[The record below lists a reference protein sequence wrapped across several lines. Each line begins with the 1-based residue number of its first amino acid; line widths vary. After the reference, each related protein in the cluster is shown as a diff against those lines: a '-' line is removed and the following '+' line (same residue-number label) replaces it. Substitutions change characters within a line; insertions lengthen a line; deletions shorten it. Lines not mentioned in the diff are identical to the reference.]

1 MRGVLNRFLFAV
13 SLTLLGAGG
22 GLPARS
28 EPVPRDGSVA
38 GAVIARKTGEEV
50 RFIDVSNWQFV
61 DLRQDLVGGDVLR
74 TNATGQLAI
83 LFSDRTQ
90 IRMGR
95 NATLVV
101 KQVTSGSGA
110 DTVLELQAGTIWA
123 RAERGG
129 PGVEV
134 QTPAAAAAIRGTD
147 WTMTVEGSRT
157 SLSVLEGEVRLS
169 NPQGSVDVREGE
181 GAVASIGQAPQKVV
195 IVDSDDREQMLFYLP
210 AREAFRRMPAS
221 NQPVAQ
227 MRRQADRIVAKPA
240 GERTTEEWVTL
251 AETELTLEGRPAAQR
266 TLSTLKG
273 RSLTANQKARI
284 SLIEAIMLAEDKHY
298 AEAAKLFDKAQRGL
312 DARRRGVALY
322 GGYYARSLADPTR
335 VEKMPRSVQGP
346 DAAFLRAY
354 AVGFL
359 QDLRA
364 AMGVLKDAERQY
376 PDDPQLPAYRAM
388 LALLLND
395 RPEYQQAVDRSLS
408 LDPSEPTALEARAL
422 YRAGFQGDNSGA
434 MEDLEAAARVTPG
447 SSSTW
452 NVIGNVQSSRDAN
465 REAEAAFLKA
475 IELDPQD
482 PIPHANLAIFYLDTG
497 RIEKAKAEIDKAMAV
512 DPAFD
517 LALVARGRYY
527 LQTGEVDKAVE
538 DLLAGTVANPAYSQG
553 QLMLAAAHYEKG
565 DRLAANQALDNAD
578 RLDDNDPVIA
588 AVRTAMAIDDYDSIG
603 AIRHAQEYLRRSKA
617 RGGEFTS
624 VGANHE
630 AGSTLNDAFRLQ
642 GLDAWGEYYG
652 DAAFDPF
659 QATAYVDQSLRGSS
673 DPFVDNYFYGDN
685 VITNEGNSQAFSS
698 LLQGLLL
705 DPHIISGRSREANLL
720 KQPFFEVE
728 LGGGFTTA
736 GGETG
741 YTAEGEVQAY
751 RNLPFPVS
759 LYANLQW
766 QKVPD
771 ARDIGALSDIET
783 ENKLV
788 GGNAYLTASPT
799 AYDRL
804 VFYANHSKSEI
815 SRDLSVAVPDL
826 SLLFG
831 ELPGTFPGGTLTT
844 EQDVSARSTTAGLGW
859 SHTIGYKNVVNAALL
874 YSGLNSRDT
883 QYLEAGLFGIPVPLG
898 RTREE
903 FDQKTYIA
911 AINHMVGIDNLT
923 WRYGIEGGR
932 INLRQTEAFTDLRPF
947 PFNDVDTFDRAEDK
961 SNVGR
966 IYIDLLHEISDSL
979 KAEYALFGSYIDG
992 DTSDVARIEPR
1003 IGLAWS
1009 PTDGQW
1015 LRAGFMRSSIDLTTP
1030 TLSPIGIVGIQPNA
1044 ISVGTEGYVD
1054 TYALRWDAEWTP
1066 DFFTA
1071 LQYQH
1076 QEMDHPRIP
1085 IPLVSTP
1092 FTTSEG
1098 RLDRASLTANAVLGA
1113 GFGLSSTA
1121 AYTDSEDQGSG
1132 TPTSGG
1138 PLPFVPEW
1146 AGQVAL
1152 TWVNETHIKTTLAA
1166 NYIGDRVN
1174 EAGVSLDDYWTLD
1187 ANLVWEPFDK
1197 RFEFELA
1204 AYNLLDEDIEL
1215 NNDIPGWGRSFK
1227 GTFRVRF

>member
-101 KQVTSGSGA
+101 KQVTSDSGA

-565 DRLAANQALDNAD
+565 DRVAANQALDNAD

-588 AVRTAMAIDDYDSIG
+588 AVRTALAIDDYDSVG

-771 ARDIGALSDIET
+771 ARDTGALTDLET
-783 ENKLV
+783 ENKLL

-804 VFYANHSKSEI
+804 VFYFNDAKSDVF
-815 SRDLSVAVPDL
+815 RDLTGDV
-826 SLLFG
+826 
-831 ELPGTFPGGTLTT
+831 GGTRLRTY
-844 EQDVSARSTTAGLGW
+844 QDVSARVTNAGLGW
-859 SHTIGYKNVVNAALL
+859 SHTVAYQNVVNAALL
-874 YSGLNSRDT
+874 YGGISSDDT
-883 QYLEAGLFGIPVPLG
+883 QSLDITPPGGPLV
-898 RTREE
+898 TVSAREE
-903 FDQKTYIA
+903 FRQRSYIA
-911 AINHMVGIDNLT
+911 AVNHMVGADDFT
-923 WRYGIEGGR
+923 WRYGVEGGR
-932 INLRQTEAFTDLRPF
+932 IDGRVYRGVTGAPGTTDY
-947 PFNDVDTFDRAEDK
+947 DEST
-961 SNVGR
+961 VGR
-966 IYIDLLHEISDSL
+966 VYIDLLHEISDSL

-1113 GFGLSSTA
+1113 GFGMSSTA
-1121 AYTDSEDQGSG
+1121 AYTDSEDQSSG

-1204 AYNLLDEDIEL
+1204 AYNLLDEDIVL

>member
-1 MRGVLNRFLFAV
+1 MLGVLNRLLFAV
-13 SLTLLGAGG
+13 SLTLLGAGV

-169 NPQGSVDVREGE
+169 NPQGSVDVRQGE

-251 AETELTLEGRPAAQR
+251 AETQLTLEGRPAAQR
-266 TLSTLKG
+266 TLGALEG
-273 RSLTANQKARI
+273 RTLTANQKARL

-395 RPEYQQAVDRSLS
+395 RQEYQQAVDRSLS
-408 LDPSEPTALEARAL
+408 LDPNEPTALEARAL

-565 DRLAANQALDNAD
+565 DRVAANQALDNAD

-588 AVRTAMAIDDYDSIG
+588 AVRTALAIDDYDSVG

-771 ARDIGALSDIET
+771 ARDTGALTDLET
-783 ENKLV
+783 ENKLI

-804 VFYANHSKSEI
+804 VFYFNDAKSDVF
-815 SRDLSVAVPDL
+815 RDLTGDV
-826 SLLFG
+826 
-831 ELPGTFPGGTLTT
+831 GGTRLRTY
-844 EQDVSARSTTAGLGW
+844 QDVSARVTNAGLGW
-859 SHTIGYKNVVNAALL
+859 SHTVAYQNVVNAALL
-874 YSGLNSRDT
+874 YGGISSDDT
-883 QYLEAGLFGIPVPLG
+883 QSLDITPPGGPLV
-898 RTREE
+898 TVSAREE
-903 FDQKTYIA
+903 FRQRSYIA
-911 AINHMVGIDNLT
+911 AINHMVGADDFT
-923 WRYGIEGGR
+923 WRYGVEGGR
-932 INLRQTEAFTDLRPF
+932 IDGRVYRGITGAPGTTDY
-947 PFNDVDTFDRAEDK
+947 DEST
-961 SNVGR
+961 VGR
-966 IYIDLLHEISDSL
+966 IYVDLLHEISDSL

-992 DTSDVARIEPR
+992 ETTDVARIEPR

-1044 ISVGTEGYVD
+1044 ISVETEGYVD

-1076 QEMDHPRIP
+1076 QEMDNPRIP

-1092 FTTSEG
+1092 FATSEG
-1098 RLDRASLTANAVLGA
+1098 RLDRASLTTNAVLGA
-1113 GFGLSSTA
+1113 GFGLSSTL
-1121 AYTDSEDQGSG
+1121 AYTDSEDQSSG

-1152 TWVNETHIKTTLAA
+1152 TWVNQAHIKTTLAA
-1166 NYIGDRVN
+1166 NYVGDRVN
-1174 EAGVSLDDYWTLD
+1174 EAGASLDDYWTLD

>member
-1 MRGVLNRFLFAV
+1 MLGVLNRLLFAV

-169 NPQGSVDVREGE
+169 NPQGSVDVRQGE

-227 MRRQADRIVAKPA
+227 MRRQADRIIAKPA

-251 AETELTLEGRPAAQR
+251 AETQLTLEGRPAAQR
-266 TLSTLKG
+266 TLGALEG
-273 RSLTANQKARI
+273 RTLTANEKARL

-395 RPEYQQAVDRSLS
+395 RQEYQQAVDRSLS
-408 LDPSEPTALEARAL
+408 LDPNEPTALEARAL

-565 DRLAANQALDNAD
+565 DRVAANQALDNAD

-588 AVRTAMAIDDYDSIG
+588 AVRTALAIDDYDSVG

-759 LYANLQW
+759 LYANLQG

-771 ARDIGALSDIET
+771 ARDTGALTDLET
-783 ENKLV
+783 ENKLI

-804 VFYANHSKSEI
+804 VFYFNDAKSDVF
-815 SRDLSVAVPDL
+815 RDLTGDV
-826 SLLFG
+826 
-831 ELPGTFPGGTLTT
+831 GGTRLRTY
-844 EQDVSARSTTAGLGW
+844 QDVSARVTNAGLGW
-859 SHTIGYKNVVNAALL
+859 SHTVAYQNVVNAALL
-874 YSGLNSRDT
+874 YGGISSDDT
-883 QYLEAGLFGIPVPLG
+883 QSLDIIPPIGAPTTISVTDEL
-898 RTREE
+898 RQRS
-903 FDQKTYIA
+903 YIA
-911 AINHMVGIDNLT
+911 AVNHMVGVEDFT
-923 WRYGIEGGR
+923 WRYGVEGGL
-932 INLRQTEAFTDLRPF
+932 IEARATGT
-947 PFNDVDTFDRAEDK
+947 NYFD
-961 SNVGR
+961 STVGR
-966 IYIDLLHEISDSL
+966 IYVDLLHEISDSL
-979 KAEYALFGSYIDG
+979 KAEYALFGSYVDG
-992 DTSDVARIEPR
+992 ETSDVARIEPR

-1044 ISVGTEGYVD
+1044 ISVETEGYVD

-1076 QEMDHPRIP
+1076 QEMDNPRIP

-1092 FTTSEG
+1092 FATSEG
-1098 RLDRASLTANAVLGA
+1098 RLDRASLTTNAVLGA
-1113 GFGLSSTA
+1113 GFGLSSTL
-1121 AYTDSEDQGSG
+1121 AYTDSEDQSSG

-1152 TWVNETHIKTTLAA
+1152 TWVNQAHIKTTLAA
-1166 NYIGDRVN
+1166 NYVGDRVN
-1174 EAGVSLDDYWTLD
+1174 EAGASLEDYWTLD

-1215 NNDIPGWGRSFK
+1215 NNDIPGWRRSFK

>member
-147 WTMTVEGSRT
+147 WTMTVDGART

-251 AETELTLEGRPAAQR
+251 AETQLTLEGRPAAQR
-266 TLSTLKG
+266 TLGALER
-273 RSLTANQKARI
+273 RSLTANQKARL

-312 DARRRGVALY
+312 DAKRRGVALY

-408 LDPSEPTALEARAL
+408 LDPNEPTALEARAL

-565 DRLAANQALDNAD
+565 DRVAANQALDNAD

-588 AVRTAMAIDDYDSIG
+588 AVRTALAIDDYDSVG

-659 QATAYVDQSLRGSS
+659 QAAAYVDQSLRGSS

-736 GGETG
+736 GGEAG

-771 ARDIGALSDIET
+771 ARDTGALTDLET
-783 ENKLV
+783 ENKLL

-804 VFYANHSKSEI
+804 VFYFNDAKSDVF
-815 SRDLSVAVPDL
+815 RDLTGDV
-826 SLLFG
+826 
-831 ELPGTFPGGTLTT
+831 GGTTLRTY
-844 EQDVSARSTTAGLGW
+844 QDVSARVTNAGLGW
-859 SHTIGYKNVVNAALL
+859 SHTVAYQNVVNAALL
-874 YSGLNSRDT
+874 YGGISSDDT
-883 QYLEAGLFGIPVPLG
+883 QSLDITPPGGPLV
-898 RTREE
+898 TVSAREE
-903 FDQKTYIA
+903 FRQRSYIA
-911 AINHMVGIDNLT
+911 AVNHMVGADDFT
-923 WRYGIEGGR
+923 WRYGVEGGR
-932 INLRQTEAFTDLRPF
+932 IDGRVYRGVTGAPGTTDY
-947 PFNDVDTFDRAEDK
+947 DEST
-961 SNVGR
+961 VGR
-966 IYIDLLHEISDSL
+966 VYVDLLHEISDSL

-992 DTSDVARIEPR
+992 ETSDVARIEPR

-1152 TWVNETHIKTTLAA
+1152 TWVNQAHVKTTLAA

>member
-1 MRGVLNRFLFAV
+1 MLGVLNRLLFAV
-13 SLTLLGAGG
+13 SLTLLGAGV

-169 NPQGSVDVREGE
+169 NPQGSVDVRQGE

-227 MRRQADRIVAKPA
+227 MRRQADRIIAKPA

-251 AETELTLEGRPAAQR
+251 AETQLTIEGRPAAQR
-266 TLSTLKG
+266 TLGALDG
-273 RSLTANQKARI
+273 RTLTANQKARL

-312 DARRRGVALY
+312 DAKRRGVAHY

-395 RPEYQQAVDRSLS
+395 RQEYQQAVDQSLS
-408 LDPSEPTALEARAL
+408 LDPNEPTALEARAL

-565 DRLAANQALDNAD
+565 DRVAANQALDNAD

-588 AVRTAMAIDDYDSIG
+588 AVRTALAIDDYDSVG

-771 ARDIGALSDIET
+771 ARDTGALTDLET
-783 ENKLV
+783 ENKLI

-804 VFYANHSKSEI
+804 VFYFNDAKSDVY
-815 SRDLSVAVPDL
+815 RDLTGDV
-826 SLLFG
+826 
-831 ELPGTFPGGTLTT
+831 GGTRLRTY
-844 EQDVSARSTTAGLGW
+844 QDVSARVTNAGLGW
-859 SHTIGYKNVVNAALL
+859 SHTVAYQNVVNAALL
-874 YSGLNSRDT
+874 YGGISSDDT
-883 QYLEAGLFGIPVPLG
+883 QSLDITPPGGPLV
-898 RTREE
+898 TVSAREE
-903 FDQKTYIA
+903 FRQRSYIA
-911 AINHMVGIDNLT
+911 AINHMVGADDFT
-923 WRYGIEGGR
+923 WRYGVEGGR
-932 INLRQTEAFTDLRPF
+932 IDGRVYRGITGAPGTTDY
-947 PFNDVDTFDRAEDK
+947 DEST
-961 SNVGR
+961 VGR
-966 IYIDLLHEISDSL
+966 IYVDLLHEISDSL

-992 DTSDVARIEPR
+992 ETSDVARIEPR

-1044 ISVGTEGYVD
+1044 ISVETEGYVD

-1076 QEMDHPRIP
+1076 QEMDNPRIP

-1098 RLDRASLTANAVLGA
+1098 RLDRASLTTNAVLGA
-1113 GFGLSSTA
+1113 GFGLSSTL
-1121 AYTDSEDQGSG
+1121 AYTDSEDQSSG

-1152 TWVNETHIKTTLAA
+1152 TWVNQAHIKTTLAA
-1166 NYIGDRVN
+1166 NYVGDRVN
-1174 EAGVSLDDYWTLD
+1174 ETGASLDDYWTLD

>member
-1 MRGVLNRFLFAV
+1 MLGVLNRLLFAV
-13 SLTLLGAGG
+13 SLTLLGAGV

-169 NPQGSVDVREGE
+169 NPQGSVDVRQGE

-251 AETELTLEGRPAAQR
+251 AETQLTLEGRPAAQR
-266 TLSTLKG
+266 TLGALEGRTL
-273 RSLTANQKARI
+273 TVNQKARL

-376 PDDPQLPAYRAM
+376 PDDPQLPAYGAM

-395 RPEYQQAVDRSLS
+395 RQEYQQAVDRSLS
-408 LDPSEPTALEARAL
+408 LDPNEPTALEARAL

-565 DRLAANQALDNAD
+565 DRVAANQALDNAD

-588 AVRTAMAIDDYDSIG
+588 AVRTALAIDDYDSVG

-771 ARDIGALSDIET
+771 ARDTGALTDLET
-783 ENKLV
+783 ENKLI

-804 VFYANHSKSEI
+804 VFYFNDAKSDVF
-815 SRDLSVAVPDL
+815 RDLTGDVGSTRL
-826 SLLFG
+826 R
-831 ELPGTFPGGTLTT
+831 TY
-844 EQDVSARSTTAGLGW
+844 QDVSARVTNAGLGW
-859 SHTIGYKNVVNAALL
+859 SHTVAYQNVVNAALL
-874 YSGLNSRDT
+874 YGGISSDDT
-883 QYLEAGLFGIPVPLG
+883 QSLDITPPGGPLV
-898 RTREE
+898 TVSAREE
-903 FDQKTYIA
+903 FRQRSYIA
-911 AINHMVGIDNLT
+911 AINHMVGADDFT
-923 WRYGIEGGR
+923 WRYGVEGGR
-932 INLRQTEAFTDLRPF
+932 IDGRVYRGITGAPGTTDY
-947 PFNDVDTFDRAEDK
+947 DEST
-961 SNVGR
+961 VGR
-966 IYIDLLHEISDSL
+966 IYVDLLHEISDSL

-992 DTSDVARIEPR
+992 ETSDVARIEPR

-1044 ISVGTEGYVD
+1044 ISVETEGYVD

-1076 QEMDHPRIP
+1076 QEMDNPRIP

-1113 GFGLSSTA
+1113 GFGLSSTL
-1121 AYTDSEDQGSG
+1121 AYTDSEDQSSG

-1152 TWVNETHIKTTLAA
+1152 TWVNQAHIKTTLAA
-1166 NYIGDRVN
+1166 NYVGDRVN
-1174 EAGVSLDDYWTLD
+1174 EAGASLDDYWTLD

>member
-74 TNATGQLAI
+74 TNGTGQLAI

-251 AETELTLEGRPAAQR
+251 AETQLTLEGRPATQR
-266 TLSTLKG
+266 TLGALEG
-273 RSLTANQKARI
+273 RTLTANQKARL

-497 RIEKAKAEIDKAMAV
+497 RIEKVKAEIDKAMAV

-565 DRLAANQALDNAD
+565 DRVAANQALDNAD

-588 AVRTAMAIDDYDSIG
+588 AVRTALAIDDYDSVG

-771 ARDIGALSDIET
+771 ARDTGALTDLET
-783 ENKLV
+783 ENKLL

-804 VFYANHSKSEI
+804 VFYFNDAKSDVF
-815 SRDLSVAVPDL
+815 RDLTGDV
-826 SLLFG
+826 
-831 ELPGTFPGGTLTT
+831 GGTRLRTY
-844 EQDVSARSTTAGLGW
+844 QDVSARVTNAGLGW
-859 SHTIGYKNVVNAALL
+859 SHTVAYQNVVNAALL
-874 YSGLNSRDT
+874 YGGIRSDDT
-883 QYLEAGLFGIPVPLG
+883 QSLDITPPGGPLV
-898 RTREE
+898 TVSAREE
-903 FDQKTYIA
+903 FRQRSYIA
-911 AINHMVGIDNLT
+911 AVNHMVGADDFI
-923 WRYGIEGGR
+923 WRYGVEGGR
-932 INLRQTEAFTDLRPF
+932 IDGRVYRGVTGAPGTTDY
-947 PFNDVDTFDRAEDK
+947 DEST
-961 SNVGR
+961 VGR
-966 IYIDLLHEISDSL
+966 VYVDLLHEISDSL

-1044 ISVGTEGYVD
+1044 ISVETEGYVD

-1121 AYTDSEDQGSG
+1121 AYTDSEDQSSG

-1152 TWVNETHIKTTLAA
+1152 TWVNQAHIKTTLAA

>member
-1 MRGVLNRFLFAV
+1 MLGVLNRLLFAV
-13 SLTLLGAGG
+13 SLTLLGAGV

-169 NPQGSVDVREGE
+169 NPQGSVDVRQGE

-251 AETELTLEGRPAAQR
+251 AETQLTLEGRPAAQR
-266 TLSTLKG
+266 TLGALEG
-273 RSLTANQKARI
+273 RTLTANQKARL

-395 RPEYQQAVDRSLS
+395 RQEYQQAVDRSLS
-408 LDPSEPTALEARAL
+408 LDPNEPTALEARAL

-565 DRLAANQALDNAD
+565 DRVAANQALDNAD

-588 AVRTAMAIDDYDSIG
+588 AVRTALAIDDYDSVG

-771 ARDIGALSDIET
+771 ARDTGALTDLET
-783 ENKLV
+783 ENKLI

-804 VFYANHSKSEI
+804 VFYFNDAKSDVF
-815 SRDLSVAVPDL
+815 RDLTGDV
-826 SLLFG
+826 
-831 ELPGTFPGGTLTT
+831 GGTRLRTY
-844 EQDVSARSTTAGLGW
+844 QDVSARVTNAGLGW
-859 SHTIGYKNVVNAALL
+859 SHTVAYQNVVNAALL
-874 YSGLNSRDT
+874 YGGISSDDT
-883 QYLEAGLFGIPVPLG
+883 QSLDITPPGGPLV
-898 RTREE
+898 TVSAREE
-903 FDQKTYIA
+903 FRQRSYIA
-911 AINHMVGIDNLT
+911 AINHMVGADDFT
-923 WRYGIEGGR
+923 WRYGVEGGR
-932 INLRQTEAFTDLRPF
+932 IDGRVYRGITGAPGTTDY
-947 PFNDVDTFDRAEDK
+947 DEST
-961 SNVGR
+961 VGR
-966 IYIDLLHEISDSL
+966 IYVDLLHEISDSL

-992 DTSDVARIEPR
+992 ETSDVARIEPR
-1003 IGLAWS
+1003 VGLAWS

-1044 ISVGTEGYVD
+1044 ISVETEGYVD

-1076 QEMDHPRIP
+1076 QEMDNPRIP

-1098 RLDRASLTANAVLGA
+1098 RLDRASLTTNAVLGA
-1113 GFGLSSTA
+1113 GFGLSSTL
-1121 AYTDSEDQGSG
+1121 AYTDSEDQSSG

-1152 TWVNETHIKTTLAA
+1152 TWVNQAHIKTTLAA
-1166 NYIGDRVN
+1166 NYVGDRVN
-1174 EAGVSLDDYWTLD
+1174 EAGASLDDYWTLD

>member
-1 MRGVLNRFLFAV
+1 MFVSTGCGMRGVLNRFLFAV

-61 DLRQDLVGGDVLR
+61 DLRQDLVSGDVLR

-251 AETELTLEGRPAAQR
+251 AETQLTLEGRPAAQR
-266 TLSTLKG
+266 TLGALER
-273 RSLTANQKARI
+273 RSLTANQKARL

-335 VEKMPRSVQGP
+335 VEQQPRSAQGP

-408 LDPSEPTALEARAL
+408 LDPNEPTALEARAL

-565 DRLAANQALDNAD
+565 DRVAANQALDNAD

-588 AVRTAMAIDDYDSIG
+588 AVRTALAIDDYDSVG

-736 GGETG
+736 GGEAG

-771 ARDIGALSDIET
+771 ARDTGALTDLET
-783 ENKLV
+783 ENKLL

-804 VFYANHSKSEI
+804 VFYFNDAKSDVF
-815 SRDLSVAVPDL
+815 RDLTGDV
-826 SLLFG
+826 
-831 ELPGTFPGGTLTT
+831 GGTTLRTY
-844 EQDVSARSTTAGLGW
+844 QDVSARVTNAGLGW
-859 SHTIGYKNVVNAALL
+859 SHTVAYQNVVNAALL
-874 YSGLNSRDT
+874 YGGISSDDT
-883 QYLEAGLFGIPVPLG
+883 QSLDITPPGGPLV
-898 RTREE
+898 TVSAREE
-903 FDQKTYIA
+903 FRQRSYIA
-911 AINHMVGIDNLT
+911 AVNHMVGADDFT
-923 WRYGIEGGR
+923 WRYGVEGGR
-932 INLRQTEAFTDLRPF
+932 IDGRVYRGVTGAPGTTDY
-947 PFNDVDTFDRAEDK
+947 DEST
-961 SNVGR
+961 VGR
-966 IYIDLLHEISDSL
+966 VYVDLLHEISDSL

-1085 IPLVSTP
+1085 IPLVSKP
-1092 FTTSEG
+1092 FDTSEG

-1113 GFGLSSTA
+1113 GFGLSSTL
-1121 AYTDSEDQGSG
+1121 AYTDSEDQSSS

-1152 TWVNETHIKTTLAA
+1152 TWVNQAHIKTTLAA

>member
-13 SLTLLGAGG
+13 SLTLLGAGN

-157 SLSVLEGEVRLS
+157 SLNVLEGEVRLS

-227 MRRQADRIVAKPA
+227 MRRQADRIIAKPA

-251 AETELTLEGRPAAQR
+251 AETQLTLEGRPAAQR
-266 TLSTLKG
+266 TLGALEG
-273 RSLTANQKARI
+273 RTLTANQKARL

-395 RPEYQQAVDRSLS
+395 RREYQQAVDRSLS
-408 LDPSEPTALEARAL
+408 LDPNEPTALEARAL

-565 DRLAANQALDNAD
+565 DRVAANQALDNAD

-588 AVRTAMAIDDYDSIG
+588 AVRTALAIDDYDSVG

-783 ENKLV
+783 ENKLI

-804 VFYANHSKSEI
+804 VFYFNDAKSDVF
-815 SRDLSVAVPDL
+815 RDLTGDV
-826 SLLFG
+826 
-831 ELPGTFPGGTLTT
+831 GGTRLRTY
-844 EQDVSARSTTAGLGW
+844 QDVSARVTNAGLGW
-859 SHTIGYKNVVNAALL
+859 SHTVAYQNVVNAALL
-874 YSGLNSRDT
+874 YGGISSDDT
-883 QYLEAGLFGIPVPLG
+883 QSLDIIPPIGAPTTISVTDEL
-898 RTREE
+898 RQRS
-903 FDQKTYIA
+903 YIA
-911 AINHMVGIDNLT
+911 AVNHMVGVEDFT
-923 WRYGIEGGR
+923 WRYGVEGGL
-932 INLRQTEAFTDLRPF
+932 IEARATGT
-947 PFNDVDTFDRAEDK
+947 NYFD
-961 SNVGR
+961 STVGR
-966 IYIDLLHEISDSL
+966 IYVDLLHEISDSL

-1066 DFFTA
+1066 NFFTA

-1076 QEMDHPRIP
+1076 QEMDDPRIP

-1152 TWVNETHIKTTLAA
+1152 TWVNEAHIKTTLAA

>member
-1 MRGVLNRFLFAV
+1 MFVSTGCGMRGVLNRFLFAV

-147 WTMTVEGSRT
+147 WTMTVDGART

-251 AETELTLEGRPAAQR
+251 AETQLTLEGRPAAQR
-266 TLSTLKG
+266 TLGALER
-273 RSLTANQKARI
+273 RSLTANQKARL

-312 DARRRGVALY
+312 DAKRRGVALY

-408 LDPSEPTALEARAL
+408 LDPNEPTALEARAL

-565 DRLAANQALDNAD
+565 DRVAANQALDNAD

-588 AVRTAMAIDDYDSIG
+588 AVRTALAIDDYDSVG

-659 QATAYVDQSLRGSS
+659 QAAAYVDQSLRGSS

-736 GGETG
+736 GGEAG

-771 ARDIGALSDIET
+771 ARDTGALTDLET
-783 ENKLV
+783 ENKLL

-804 VFYANHSKSEI
+804 VFYFNDAKSDVF
-815 SRDLSVAVPDL
+815 RDLTGDV
-826 SLLFG
+826 
-831 ELPGTFPGGTLTT
+831 GGTTLRTY
-844 EQDVSARSTTAGLGW
+844 QDVSARVTNAGLGW
-859 SHTIGYKNVVNAALL
+859 SHTVAYQNVVNAALL
-874 YSGLNSRDT
+874 YGGISSDDT
-883 QYLEAGLFGIPVPLG
+883 QSLDITPPGGPLV
-898 RTREE
+898 TVSAREE
-903 FDQKTYIA
+903 FRQRSYIA
-911 AINHMVGIDNLT
+911 AVNHMVGADDFT
-923 WRYGIEGGR
+923 WRYGVEGGR
-932 INLRQTEAFTDLRPF
+932 IDGRVYRGVTGAPGTTDY
-947 PFNDVDTFDRAEDK
+947 DEST
-961 SNVGR
+961 VGR
-966 IYIDLLHEISDSL
+966 VYVDLLHEISDSL

-992 DTSDVARIEPR
+992 ETSDVARIEPR

-1152 TWVNETHIKTTLAA
+1152 TWVNQAHVKTTLAA

>member
-1 MRGVLNRFLFAV
+1 MFVSTGCGMRGVLNRFLFAV

-251 AETELTLEGRPAAQR
+251 AETQLTLEGRPATQR
-266 TLSTLKG
+266 TLGALEG
-273 RSLTANQKARI
+273 RTLTANQKARL
-284 SLIEAIMLAEDKHY
+284 SLIEAIMLSEDKHY

-565 DRLAANQALDNAD
+565 DRVAANQALDNAD

-588 AVRTAMAIDDYDSIG
+588 AVRTALAIDDYDSVG

-771 ARDIGALSDIET
+771 VRDTGALTDLET
-783 ENKLV
+783 ENKLL

-804 VFYANHSKSEI
+804 VFYFNDAKSDVF
-815 SRDLSVAVPDL
+815 RDLTGDV
-826 SLLFG
+826 
-831 ELPGTFPGGTLTT
+831 GGTRLRTY
-844 EQDVSARSTTAGLGW
+844 QDVSARVTNAGLGW
-859 SHTIGYKNVVNAALL
+859 SHTVAYQNVVNAALL
-874 YSGLNSRDT
+874 YGGIRSDDT
-883 QYLEAGLFGIPVPLG
+883 QSLDITPPGGPLV
-898 RTREE
+898 TVSAREE
-903 FDQKTYIA
+903 FRQRSYIA
-911 AINHMVGIDNLT
+911 AVNHMVGADDFT
-923 WRYGIEGGR
+923 WRYGVEGGR
-932 INLRQTEAFTDLRPF
+932 IDGRVYRGVTGAPGTTDY
-947 PFNDVDTFDRAEDK
+947 DEST
-961 SNVGR
+961 VGR
-966 IYIDLLHEISDSL
+966 VYVDLLHEISDSL

-1121 AYTDSEDQGSG
+1121 AYTDSEDQSSG

-1152 TWVNETHIKTTLAA
+1152 TWVNQAHIKTTLAA

>member
-1 MRGVLNRFLFAV
+1 MRGAFNRFLFAV
-13 SLTLLGAGG
+13 PLTLLGAG
-22 GLPARS
+22 LVFPARG
-28 EPVPRDGSVA
+28 EPVPRGGAVA

-50 RFIDVSNWQFV
+50 RFIDVSNWRFV
-61 DLRQDLVGGDVLR
+61 DLRQDLLGGDVLR

-95 NATLVV
+95 NATLLV

-147 WTMTVEGSRT
+147 WTMTVEGAKT
-157 SLSVLEGEVRLS
+157 SLNVLEGEVRLS
-169 NPQGSVDVREGE
+169 NPQGSVDVRQGE
-181 GAVASIGQAPQKVV
+181 GAVASIGQAPRKVV

-227 MRRQADRIVAKPA
+227 MRSEADRIVAKPFSS
-240 GERTTEEWVTL
+240 RTTEEWVTL
-251 AETELTLEGRPAAQR
+251 AETQLTLEGRRAAQE
-266 TLSTLKG
+266 TLARLEG
-273 RSLTANQKARI
+273 RSLSASQQSRVW
-284 SLIEAIMLAEDKHY
+284 LIEAIVLAEDKNY
-298 AEAAKLFDKAQRGL
+298 AEASRLFDKAQRGL
-312 DARRRGVALY
+312 DSRRRGVALY
-322 GGYYARSLADPTR
+322 GGYYARSLADPER
-335 VEKMPRSVQGP
+335 VEQMPRGAGGP

-364 AMGVLKDAERQY
+364 AMDVLKDAERQY
-376 PDDPQLPAYRAM
+376 PEDPQLPAYRAM

-395 RPEYQQAVDRSLS
+395 RPEYQQAVDRSLA
-408 LDPSEPTALEARAL
+408 LDPNEPTALEARAL

-452 NVIGNVQSSRDAN
+452 NLIGNVQSSRDAN

-482 PIPHANLAIFYLDTG
+482 PIAHANLAIFYLDTG
-497 RIEKAKAEIDKAMAV
+497 RIEKAKAEIDKAMEV

-565 DRLAANQALDNAD
+565 DRVAASQALDNAD

-588 AVRTAMAIDDYDSIG
+588 AVRTALAIDDYDSVG

-659 QATAYVDQSLRGSS
+659 QATAYVDQSLRGSG
-673 DPFVDNYFYGDN
+673 DPFIDNYFYGDN
-685 VITNEGNSQAFSS
+685 VITNGANSQAFSS

-771 ARDIGALSDIET
+771 ARDVGALTDLET
-783 ENKLV
+783 ENKLI

-804 VFYANHSKSEI
+804 VFYFNDAKSEI
-815 SRDLSVAVPDL
+815 FRDLSGDV
-826 SLLFG
+826 
-831 ELPGTFPGGTLTT
+831 GGATLRTY
-844 EQDVSARSTTAGLGW
+844 QDVSARVTNAGLGW
-859 SHTIGYKNVVNAALL
+859 SHTVAYRNVVNAALL
-874 YSGLNSRDT
+874 YGGITSDDT
-883 QYLEAGLFGIPVPLG
+883 QSLDIIPPIGPPTTFSVTDEL
-898 RTREE
+898 RQRS
-903 FDQKTYIA
+903 YIA
-911 AINHMVGIDNLT
+911 AVNHMVGVDDFT
-923 WRYGIEGGR
+923 WRYGVEGGL
-932 INLRQTEAFTDLRPF
+932 IEARATGT
-947 PFNDVDTFDRAEDK
+947 NYFD
-961 SNVGR
+961 STVGR
-966 IYIDLLHEISDSL
+966 IYVDLLHEISDDL
-979 KAEYALFGSYIDG
+979 KAEYALFGSYMNS

-1003 IGLAWS
+1003 VGLAWS
-1009 PTDGQW
+1009 PADGQW
-1015 LRAGFMRSSIDLTTP
+1015 LRVGAMRSSMDLTTP

-1044 ISVGTEGYVD
+1044 VSVGTEGYVD
-1054 TYALRWDAEWTP
+1054 TYAFRWDAEWTP
-1066 DFFTA
+1066 NFFTV

-1076 QEMDHPRIP
+1076 QEMDDARIP
-1085 IPLVSTP
+1085 IPLISNP
-1092 FTTSEG
+1092 FTTTEG
-1098 RLDRASLTANAVLGA
+1098 RLDRASLTANAVLGH
-1113 GFGLSSTA
+1113 GFGLSSTV
-1121 AYTDSEDQGSG
+1121 AYTDSQDRSSGS
-1132 TPTSGG
+1132 PTSDG
-1138 PLPFVPEW
+1138 PLPFVPDW

-1152 TWVNETHIKTTLAA
+1152 TWVSQAHIKTTLAA
-1166 NYIGDRVN
+1166 NYIGERVS

-1187 ANLVWEPFDK
+1187 ADLVWEPFDK
-1197 RFEFELA
+1197 RFELELA

-1215 NNDIPGWGRSFK
+1215 NTDMPGWGRSFK

>member
-1 MRGVLNRFLFAV
+1 MGGAFNRFLFAV
-13 SLTLLGAGG
+13 LSTLLAT
-22 GLPARS
+22 GLFSPS
-28 EPVPRDGSVA
+28 WGEPVPRGGSVA

-61 DLRQDLVGGDVLR
+61 DLKQDLVGGDVLR

-147 WTMTVEGSRT
+147 WTMTVEGAKT
-157 SLSVLEGEVRLS
+157 LLNVLEGQVQLS
-169 NPQGSVDVREGE
+169 NPQGSVDVRQGE
-181 GAVASIGQAPQKVV
+181 GAVASIGQAPRKVV

-210 AREAFRRMPAS
+210 AREAFGRMPAS

-227 MRRQADRIVAKPA
+227 MRREADRIVAKPA
-240 GERTTEEWVTL
+240 DMRTTEDWVTL
-251 AETELTLEGRPAAQR
+251 AEAQLTLEGRPAVR
-266 TLSTLKG
+266 DTLALLKG
-273 RSLTANQKARI
+273 RSLNANQQARVT
-284 SLIEAIMLAEDKHY
+284 LIEAIVLAGNKQY
-298 AEAAKLFDKAQRGL
+298 AQAAKLFQKAERGL
-312 DARRRGVALY
+312 DTRRRGVALY
-322 GGYYARSLADPTR
+322 GGYYARSLADPNR
-335 VEKMPRSVQGP
+335 VEQLPRAAGGP

-354 AVGFL
+354 ALGFL

-364 AMGVLKDAERQY
+364 AMKVLEDAERNY
-376 PDDPQLPAYRAM
+376 PSDPQLPAYRAM

-395 RPEYQQAVDRSLS
+395 RPQYQEAVDRSLS
-408 LDPSEPTALEARAL
+408 LDPNEPTALEARAL
-422 YRAGFQGDNSGA
+422 YKAGFQGDNKGA
-434 MEDLEAAARVTPG
+434 MDDLDAAVKVSPG
-447 SSSTW
+447 RSSTW

-465 REAEAAFLKA
+465 REAEVAFLKA

-497 RIEKAKAEIDKAMAV
+497 RIEKAKAEIDKAIDV

-527 LQTGEVDKAVE
+527 LQTGEVDKALE

-565 DRLAANQALDNAD
+565 DRVAANQALDNSD

-642 GLDAWGEYYG
+642 GLDAWGEFYG

-685 VITNEGNSQAFSS
+685 VITNDGNSQAFSS

-771 ARDIGALSDIET
+771 ARDVGALTDLET
-783 ENKLV
+783 ENRLI
-788 GGNAYLTASPT
+788 GANAYLTASPT

-804 VFYANHSKSEI
+804 VFYFNQSKSEI
-815 SRDLSVAVPDL
+815 SRDLTAAVPDP
-826 SLLFG
+826 SFLFG
-831 ELPGTFPGGTLTT
+831 LPPGSLPAGTLSTT
-844 EQDVSARSTTAGLGW
+844 QDVSARSTTGGLGW
-859 SHTIGYKNVVNAALL
+859 SHTVSYQNVVNAALL
-874 YSGLNSRDT
+874 YSGIKSQDT
-883 QYLEAGLFGIPVPLG
+883 QYLEAGLFGIPIPLG
-898 RTREE
+898 QTYEE
-903 FDQKTYIA
+903 YRQEAYVA
-911 AINHMVGIDNLT
+911 AVNHMVGSGDFT
-923 WRYGIEGGR
+923 WRYGIEGGW
-932 INLRQTEAFTDLRPF
+932 INLRQIQRTENLLNPPVSPAPIDDR
-947 PFNDVDTFDRAEDK
+947 FD
-961 SNVGR
+961 STVGR
-966 IYIDLLHEISDSL
+966 VYVDLLHEISDSL
-979 KAEYALFGSYIDG
+979 KAEYALFGSYISG
-992 DTSDVARIEPR
+992 DTADVARIEPR

-1009 PTDGQW
+1009 PVDGQW

-1044 ISVGTEGYVD
+1044 ISVATEGYVD

-1076 QEMDHPRIP
+1076 QEMDDPRIP
-1085 IPLVSTP
+1085 VPLISTP
-1092 FTTSEG
+1092 FTTTEG
-1098 RLDRASLTANAVLGA
+1098 RLDRASLTANAVLGH
-1113 GFGLSSTA
+1113 GFGLSSTV
-1121 AYTDSEDQGSG
+1121 AYTDSEDKGSG

-1138 PLPFVPEW
+1138 PLPFVPDW

-1152 TWVNETHIKTTLAA
+1152 TWVSQAHIKTTLAA
-1166 NYIGDRVN
+1166 NYVGERVG
-1174 EAGVSLDDYWTLD
+1174 ETGASLDDYWTLD

-1197 RFEFELA
+1197 RFELELA
-1204 AYNLLDEDIEL
+1204 AYNLLDQDIEL
-1215 NNDIPGWGRSFK
+1215 NTDTPGWGRSFK

>member
-22 GLPARS
+22 VLPARS

-195 IVDSDDREQMLFYLP
+195 IVDSDDREQMLFCLP

-408 LDPSEPTALEARAL
+408 LDPNEPTALEARAL

-565 DRLAANQALDNAD
+565 DRVAADQALDNAD

-588 AVRTAMAIDDYDSIG
+588 AVRTALAIDDYDSVG

-736 GGETG
+736 GGEAG

-771 ARDIGALSDIET
+771 ARDTGALTDLET
-783 ENKLV
+783 ENKLL

-804 VFYANHSKSEI
+804 VFYFNDAKSDVF
-815 SRDLSVAVPDL
+815 RDLTGDV
-826 SLLFG
+826 
-831 ELPGTFPGGTLTT
+831 GGTTLRTY
-844 EQDVSARSTTAGLGW
+844 QDVSARVTNAGLGW
-859 SHTIGYKNVVNAALL
+859 SHTVAYQNVVNAALL
-874 YSGLNSRDT
+874 YSGISSDDT
-883 QYLEAGLFGIPVPLG
+883 QSLDITPPGGPLV
-898 RTREE
+898 TVSAREE
-903 FDQKTYIA
+903 FRQRSYIA
-911 AINHMVGIDNLT
+911 AVNHMVGADDFT
-923 WRYGIEGGR
+923 WRYGVEGGR
-932 INLRQTEAFTDLRPF
+932 IDGRVYRGVTGAPGTTDY
-947 PFNDVDTFDRAEDK
+947 DEST
-961 SNVGR
+961 VGR
-966 IYIDLLHEISDSL
+966 VYVDLLHEISDSL

-992 DTSDVARIEPR
+992 ETSDVARIEPR

-1152 TWVNETHIKTTLAA
+1152 TWVNQAHIKTTLAA